1 MPVDKYR
8 LAKHGEGVLGA
19 WKVIGVFIVHCVGV
33 GKFLKSRISPKC
45 LTSGQPRISIVDAV

>member
-1 MPVDKYR
+1 MLMPVDIYG
-8 LAKHGEGVLGA
+8 LAKHWEDALGA

-45 LTSGQPRISIVDAV
+45 LTSGQT